1 MAGSLASRR
10 AKKSLKKYLTGQS
23 RLAFLDH
30 AKSERHERA
39 PAGRCDGLDL
49 GEQLRRHLGG
59 RDLRS
64 RRGKK
69 RQLLLFL
76 QVQIGAGG
84 GGFGGLWNKKKAEM
98 DSIFSPTV
106 PPLERFDRYF
116 DFVHDRL
123 AEVQKKCG
131 SILGCPFIS
140 VGSEVSTQDQ
150 IVRETIDRIMDRKV
164 NYFVSAV
171 RDAAAEGLIDAP
183 DPEAKA
189 RALFSCYQGMMAQ
202 ARIQNDIELLRG
214 FKEVAMDVLGVK
226 RASAMLLHNSS
237 S

>member
-1 MAGSLASRR
+1 MPRVSDMKERLLDAAMDLIWENSYGATSVDAICDRAG
-10 AKKSLKKYLTGQS
+10 AKKGSFYYFFKS
-23 RLAFLDH
+23 
-30 AKSERHERA
+30 KSELAAAALED
-39 PAGRCDGLDL
+39 C
-49 GEQLRRHLGG
+49 
-59 RDLRS
+59 
-64 RRGKK
+64 
-69 RQLLLFL
+69 
-76 QVQIGAGG
+76 
-84 GGFGGLWNKKKAEM
+84 WNKKRAEM

-116 DFVHDRL
+116 DFVRDRL

-150 IVRETIDRIMDRKV
+150 IVRETIDRIMDRKL

-183 DPEAKA
+183 DPVAKA

-214 FKEVAMDVLGVK
+214 FKEVAMEVLGVK
-226 RASAMLLHNSS
+226 RASAMSS

>member
-1 MAGSLASRR
+1 MPRVSDMKERLMDAAMDLIWENSYGATSVDSICERAG
-10 AKKSLKKYLTGQS
+10 AKKGSFYYFFKS
-23 RLAFLDH
+23 
-30 AKSERHERA
+30 KSELAAAALED
-39 PAGRCDGLDL
+39 C
-49 GEQLRRHLGG
+49 
-59 RDLRS
+59 
-64 RRGKK
+64 
-69 RQLLLFL
+69 
-76 QVQIGAGG
+76 
-84 GGFGGLWNKKKAEM
+84 WNKKKAEM

-116 DFVHDRL
+116 NFVHDRL

-150 IVRETIDRIMDRKV
+150 IVRETIDRIMDRKL

-171 RDAAAEGLIDAP
+171 RDAAAEGVIDAP
-183 DPEAKA
+183 DPVAKA

-214 FKEVAMDVLGVK
+214 FKEVAIEVLGVK
-226 RASAMLLHNSS
+226 RTFAMSS